1 MLDDGVYA
9 SVSDIGEAENISKSY
24 VSRVLR
30 LALLAPDIVDCILA
44 RGPSAGSG
52 SERRCRR
59 SDRTRTIKHL
69 VHRYEDEKVG
79 GLLLHPPMLHS
90 LHGPVDGACRGAR
103 GVRYREANKMHHPGI
118 TSRRTGR
125 ALTFGAVLTLALAV
139 ADEQSAQAD
148 LLEEIKQ
155 RGTFVVG
162 TEARFPPFEFVEGGE
177 IVGYSADMMEH
188 IMEGLP
194 GVSLEQLDL
203 PWQGILPGLAAKR
216 FDYVITSVTVTKERY
231 DAYHLSLPIA
241 DATMAVI
248 KRKGDDSIG
257 SAQDVAGKV
266 VGSQAGSAQ
275 LQALE
280 ALAAELEEAGTP
292 VADIRT
298 YVDFGEAYADLAAGR
313 LAAVVNSLPNQLEA
327 ARQRPDVFEVVLPT
341 FGPKKYFSWAGRKD
355 EESASLNTFMDEQI
369 RRLNESG
376 VLAELQ
382 RKWFGDVMELP
393 SDELP
398 EPAE

>member
-1 MLDDGVYA
+1 
-9 SVSDIGEAENISKSY
+9 
-24 VSRVLR
+24 
-30 LALLAPDIVDCILA
+30 
-44 RGPSAGSG
+44 
-52 SERRCRR
+52 
-59 SDRTRTIKHL
+59 
-69 VHRYEDEKVG
+69 
-79 GLLLHPPMLHS
+79 
-90 LHGPVDGACRGAR
+90 
-103 GVRYREANKMHHPGI
+103 MHHAGI
-118 TSRRTGR
+118 AVRKVRHTLAFGAAV
-125 ALTFGAVLTLALAV
+125 ALTFAI
-139 ADEQSAQAD
+139 ADAPPAQAD

-177 IVGYSADMMEH
+177 IVGYSVDMMEH
-188 IMEGLP
+188 IMEALP
-194 GVSLEQLDL
+194 AVTLERLDL

-216 FDYVITSVTVTKERY
+216 FDYVVTSVTVTKERY

-241 DATMAVI
+241 DATMAVL
-248 KRKGDDSIG
+248 KRKGDDSIDR
-257 SAQDVAGKV
+257 AEDVAGKV

-280 ALAAELEEAGTP
+280 ALAAELDAAGTP
-292 VADIRT
+292 VSEIRT
-298 YVDFGEAYADLAAGR
+298 YVDFGEAYADLGAGR

-341 FGPKKYFSWAGRKD
+341 FGPKKYFAWAGRKD
-355 EESASLNTFMDEQI
+355 EDSASLNAFMDEQI
-369 RRLNESG
+369 RGLNESG
-376 VLAELQ
+376 VLADLQ

>member
-1 MLDDGVYA
+1 MGD
-9 SVSDIGEAENISKSY
+9 
-24 VSRVLR
+24 
-30 LALLAPDIVDCILA
+30 A
-44 RGPSAGSG
+44 RP
-52 SERRCRR
+52 
-59 SDRTRTIKHL
+59 
-69 VHRYEDEKVG
+69 
-79 GLLLHPPMLHS
+79 
-90 LHGPVDGACRGAR
+90 GAR
-103 GVRYREANKMHHPGI
+103 KVREREAIEMQEAGI
-118 TSRRTGR
+118 AGRSLGR
-125 ALTFGAVLTLALAV
+125 ALAFGGVLALAWAV
-139 ADEQSAQAD
+139 ADAPAARAD

-177 IVGYSADMMEH
+177 IVGYSSDMMEH
-188 IMEGLP
+188 IMEALP
-194 GVSLEQLDL
+194 GVTLEQLDL

-248 KRKGDDSIG
+248 KRKGDDSIA

-280 ALAAELEEAGTP
+280 ALAAELESAGTP
-292 VADIRT
+292 VSEIRT
-298 YVDFGEAYADLAAGR
+298 YVDFGEAYADLGAGR
-313 LAAVVNSLPNQLEA
+313 LDAVVNSLPNQLEA

-355 EESASLNTFMDEQI
+355 EESASLNAFMDEQI
-369 RRLNESG
+369 RALNESG
-376 VLAELQ
+376 KLAELQ

-393 SDELP
+393 SDKVP

>member
-1 MLDDGVYA
+1 MHH
-9 SVSDIGEAENISKSY
+9 
-24 VSRVLR
+24 
-30 LALLAPDIVDCILA
+30 
-44 RGPSAGSG
+44 AGIAV
-52 SERRCRR
+52 R
-59 SDRTRTIKHL
+59 
-69 VHRYEDEKVG
+69 KVG
-79 GLLLHPPMLHS
+79 HALAF
-90 LHGPVDGACRGAR
+90 GAA
-103 GVRYREANKMHHPGI
+103 V
-118 TSRRTGR
+118 
-125 ALTFGAVLTLALAV
+125 ALTFAI
-139 ADEQSAQAD
+139 ADAPPAQAD

-177 IVGYSADMMEH
+177 IVGYSSDMMEH
-188 IMEGLP
+188 IMEALP
-194 GVSLEQLDL
+194 GVTLEQLDL

-241 DATMAVI
+241 DATMAVL

-257 SAQDVAGKV
+257 RAEDVAGKV

-280 ALAAELEEAGTP
+280 ALAAELDAAGTP
-292 VADIRT
+292 VSEIRT
-298 YVDFGEAYADLAAGR
+298 YVDFGEAYADLGAGR

-355 EESASLNTFMDEQI
+355 ADSASLNAFMDEQI
-369 RRLNESG
+369 RDLNESG
-376 VLAELQ
+376 VLADLQ

>member
-1 MLDDGVYA
+1 MD
-9 SVSDIGEAENISKSY
+9 
-24 VSRVLR
+24 
-30 LALLAPDIVDCILA
+30 
-44 RGPSAGSG
+44 
-52 SERRCRR
+52 
-59 SDRTRTIKHL
+59 
-69 VHRYEDEKVG
+69 
-79 GLLLHPPMLHS
+79 
-90 LHGPVDGACRGAR
+90 
-103 GVRYREANKMHHPGI
+103 
-118 TSRRTGR
+118 
-125 ALTFGAVLTLALAV
+125 
-139 ADEQSAQAD
+139 
-148 LLEEIKQ
+148 
-155 RGTFVVG
+155 
-162 TEARFPPFEFVEGGE
+162 
-177 IVGYSADMMEH
+177 H
-188 IMEGLP
+188 IMEELP
-194 GVSLEQLDL
+194 GVTLEQLDL

-248 KRKGDDSIG
+248 KRKGDDSIR
-257 SAQDVAGKV
+257 SAQDIAGKV

-280 ALAAELEEAGTP
+280 GLAAELEAAGTP
-292 VADIRT
+292 VSDIRT

-327 ARQRPDVFEVVLPT
+327 ARQRPDVFEVVLST

-355 EESASLNTFMDEQI
+355 AESASLNAFMDEQI
-369 RRLNESG
+369 RQLNQSG
-376 VLAELQ
+376 VLGELQ

>member
-1 MLDDGVYA
+1 MHH
-9 SVSDIGEAENISKSY
+9 
-24 VSRVLR
+24 
-30 LALLAPDIVDCILA
+30 
-44 RGPSAGSG
+44 AGIAV
-52 SERRCRR
+52 R
-59 SDRTRTIKHL
+59 
-69 VHRYEDEKVG
+69 KVG
-79 GLLLHPPMLHS
+79 HALAF
-90 LHGPVDGACRGAR
+90 GAA
-103 GVRYREANKMHHPGI
+103 V
-118 TSRRTGR
+118 
-125 ALTFGAVLTLALAV
+125 ALTFAI
-139 ADEQSAQAD
+139 ADAPPAQAD

-177 IVGYSADMMEH
+177 IVGYSSDMMEH
-188 IMEGLP
+188 IMEALP
-194 GVSLEQLDL
+194 GVTLEQLDL

-241 DATMAVI
+241 DATMAVL

-257 SAQDVAGKV
+257 RAEDVAGKV

-280 ALAAELEEAGTP
+280 ALAAELDAAGTP
-292 VADIRT
+292 VSEIRT
-298 YVDFGEAYADLAAGR
+298 YVDFGEAYADLGAGR

-355 EESASLNTFMDEQI
+355 ADSASLNAFMDEQI
-369 RRLNESG
+369 RELNESG
-376 VLAELQ
+376 VLADLQ

>member
-1 MLDDGVYA
+1 MHRSGTAKRMAGYA
-9 SVSDIGEAENISKSY
+9 PAFGAM
-24 VSRVLR
+24 
-30 LALLAPDIVDCILA
+30 LALTIAFADAMPA
-44 RGPSAGSG
+44 R
-52 SERRCRR
+52 
-59 SDRTRTIKHL
+59 
-69 VHRYEDEKVG
+69 
-79 GLLLHPPMLHS
+79 
-90 LHGPVDGACRGAR
+90 
-103 GVRYREANKMHHPGI
+103 
-118 TSRRTGR
+118 
-125 ALTFGAVLTLALAV
+125 
-139 ADEQSAQAD
+139 AD

-155 RGTFVVG
+155 RGTFVIG
-162 TEARFPPFEFVEGGE
+162 TEARFPPFEFVEAGK
-177 IVGYSADMMEH
+177 IVGYSTDMMAH
-188 IMEGLP
+188 IMEALP
-194 GVSLEQLDL
+194 GVTLEQLDL
-203 PWQGILPGLAAKR
+203 PWQGILPGLAAGR

-241 DATMAVI
+241 DATMAII
-248 KRKGDDSIG
+248 KRKGDDSID
-257 SAQDVAGKV
+257 SAQDIAGKV

-280 ALAAELEEAGTP
+280 GLAAELEAAGTP
-292 VADIRT
+292 VSDIRT

-355 EESASLNTFMDEQI
+355 AESGSLNAFMDEQI

-393 SDELP
+393 ADELP

>member
-1 MLDDGVYA
+1 MQ
-9 SVSDIGEAENISKSY
+9 E
-24 VSRVLR
+24 
-30 LALLAPDIVDCILA
+30 
-44 RGPSAGSG
+44 
-52 SERRCRR
+52 
-59 SDRTRTIKHL
+59 
-69 VHRYEDEKVG
+69 
-79 GLLLHPPMLHS
+79 
-90 LHGPVDGACRGAR
+90 
-103 GVRYREANKMHHPGI
+103 PGI
-118 TSRRTGR
+118 AGRISGR
-125 ALTFGAVLTLALAV
+125 ALAFGGVLTLTLAV
-139 ADEQSAQAD
+139 ADAPPVQAD

-177 IVGYSADMMEH
+177 IVGYSSDMMEH
-188 IMEGLP
+188 IMEALP
-194 GVSLEQLDL
+194 GVTLEQLDL

-216 FDYVITSVTVTKERY
+216 FDYVVTSVTVTKERY

-248 KRKGDDSIG
+248 KRKGDESIG
-257 SAQDVAGKV
+257 SAQDIAGKV

-280 ALAAELEEAGTP
+280 GLAAELEAAGTP

-327 ARQRPDVFEVVLPT
+327 ARQRPDAFEVVLPT

-355 EESASLNTFMDEQI
+355 AESASLNAFMDEQI
-369 RRLNESG
+369 RALNESG
-376 VLAELQ
+376 TLAELQ

>member
-1 MLDDGVYA
+1 MHH
-9 SVSDIGEAENISKSY
+9 
-24 VSRVLR
+24 
-30 LALLAPDIVDCILA
+30 
-44 RGPSAGSG
+44 AGIAV
-52 SERRCRR
+52 R
-59 SDRTRTIKHL
+59 
-69 VHRYEDEKVG
+69 KVG
-79 GLLLHPPMLHS
+79 HALAF
-90 LHGPVDGACRGAR
+90 GAA
-103 GVRYREANKMHHPGI
+103 V
-118 TSRRTGR
+118 
-125 ALTFGAVLTLALAV
+125 ALTFAI
-139 ADEQSAQAD
+139 ADAPPAQAD

-177 IVGYSADMMEH
+177 IVGYSSDMMEQ
-188 IMEGLP
+188 IMEALP
-194 GVSLEQLDL
+194 GVTLEQLDL

-241 DATMAVI
+241 DATMAVL
-248 KRKGDDSIG
+248 KRKGDDSIRR
-257 SAQDVAGKV
+257 AEDVAGKV

-280 ALAAELEEAGTP
+280 ALAAELDAAGTP
-292 VADIRT
+292 VSEIRT
-298 YVDFGEAYADLAAGR
+298 YVDFGEAYADLGAGR

-355 EESASLNTFMDEQI
+355 ADSASLNAFMDEQI
-369 RRLNESG
+369 RGLNESG
-376 VLAELQ
+376 VLADLQ

>member
-1 MLDDGVYA
+1 MR
-9 SVSDIGEAENISKSY
+9 AESH
-24 VSRVLR
+24 
-30 LALLAPDIVDCILA
+30 ADFPAG
-44 RGPSAGSG
+44 RGI
-52 SERRCRR
+52 EMQ
-59 SDRTRTIKHL
+59 
-69 VHRYEDEKVG
+69 E
-79 GLLLHPPMLHS
+79 
-90 LHGPVDGACRGAR
+90 
-103 GVRYREANKMHHPGI
+103 PGI
-118 TSRRTGR
+118 AEWMSGR
-125 ALTFGAVLTLALAV
+125 ALAFGAVLTLTFAV
-139 ADEQSAQAD
+139 ADVAPAQAD

-177 IVGYSADMMEH
+177 IVGYSSDMMDH
-188 IMEGLP
+188 IMEELP
-194 GVSLEQLDL
+194 GVTLEQLDL

-248 KRKGDDSIG
+248 KRKGDDSIR
-257 SAQDVAGKV
+257 SAQNIAGKV

-280 ALAAELEEAGTP
+280 GLAAELEAAGTP
-292 VADIRT
+292 VSDIRT

-327 ARQRPDVFEVVLPT
+327 ARQRPDVFEVVLST

-355 EESASLNTFMDEQI
+355 AESASLNAFMDEQI
-369 RRLNESG
+369 RQLNQSG
-376 VLAELQ
+376 VLGELQ

>member
-1 MLDDGVYA
+1 MVYC
-9 SVSDIGEAENISKSY
+9 
-24 VSRVLR
+24 
-30 LALLAPDIVDCILA
+30 CI
-44 RGPSAGSG
+44 
-52 SERRCRR
+52 RRCFIRVM
-59 SDRTRTIKHL
+59 T
-69 VHRYEDEKVG
+69 G
-79 GLLLHPPMLHS
+79 GRCVQ
-90 LHGPVDGACRGAR
+90 GR

-118 TSRRTGR
+118 TSLRTRR

-139 ADEQSAQAD
+139 ADESSAQAD

-188 IMEGLP
+188 IMEELP

-382 RKWFGDVMELP
+382 GKWFGDVMELP